1 MNEKSSYI
9 ISLLK
14 AQSYECADSAIDD
27 LIASESPNQVYWEL
41 RGQSLSLQGKYAK
54 AVGVYLLLLEGQPLN
69 ISYLRL
75 LCFAAFKCGM
85 KSLAF
90 ASISKA
96 ISLDPANIVL
106 YKDKIALQ
114 ESAFKEYKN
123 SLIIDCGRNSDHLLP
138 LNVANEVLILC
149 GGEAS
154 RWKSH
159 LGVKQKHLIPVENE
173 ILLTRTLGQVLK
185 YSPKKVTVLV
195 KPGEESIF
203 KPYCQKGVGIETISA
218 PVDFET
224 PAWKYLSSENFW
236 NRKGATISLLG
247 DVWFTDIAIQ
257 QIFNENSENWLA
269 FGRSSPSELTGCPYG
284 EIFAHKF
291 TNVEKH
297 TRSLKL
303 LDKLY
308 RLKLCNANA
317 SGWALSQIISN
328 EDPNIQTVG
337 KNFVEINDF
346 TDDFDFPEDYERWI
360 ANRRLFALSLNK
372 SHF

>member
-1 MNEKSSYI
+1 MINKKYSNI

-14 AQSYECADSAIDD
+14 EQLYESADSAIDE
-27 LIASESPNQVYWEL
+27 LIRSEDPNFDYWEL
-41 RGQSLSLQGKYAK
+41 KAKSLFLQEKYIK
-54 AVGVYLLLLEGQPLN
+54 AVRIYVSLLEAQPSN
-69 ISYLRL
+69 INCLREMWL
-75 LCFAAFKCGM
+75 AACNCGM

-96 ISLDPANIVL
+96 ISLDPTNTDL
-106 YKDKIALQ
+106 YKFKIALQ
-114 ESAFKEYKN
+114 EKAFKEHKN
-123 SLIIDCGRNSDHLLP
+123 SLIIDCGRNEEHSLP
-138 LNVANEVLILC
+138 LDIANEVLILC

-185 YSPKKVTVLV
+185 YSPNKVTVLTR
-195 KPGEESIF
+195 PGEESVY
-203 KPYCQKGVGIETISA
+203 KPYCQQGIHVEAISTSLN
-218 PVDFET
+218 FET

-236 NRKGATISLLG
+236 NRKGSTISLLG

-257 QIFNENSENWLA
+257 KIFNENSKNWLA

-291 TNVEKH
+291 TNIEKH

-308 RLKLCNANA
+308 RLKLCNEHA
-317 SGWALSQIISN
+317 SGWALSQVISN
-328 EDPNIQTVG
+328 EDPNRRTVG
-337 KNFVEINDF
+337 ENFVEINDF
-346 TDDFDFPEDYERWI
+346 TEDFDFPEDYERWI
-360 ANRRLFALSLNK
+360 ANRRLFAQT
-372 SHF
+372 

>member
-1 MNEKSSYI
+1 
-9 ISLLK
+9 
-14 AQSYECADSAIDD
+14 
-27 LIASESPNQVYWEL
+27 
-41 RGQSLSLQGKYAK
+41 
-54 AVGVYLLLLEGQPLN
+54 
-69 ISYLRL
+69 
-75 LCFAAFKCGM
+75 M

-123 SLIIDCGRNSDHLLP
+123 SFIIDRSRNGERLLP
-138 LNVANEVLILC
+138 FNATNEVLILC

-185 YSPKKVTVLV
+185 YSPNKVTVLV
-195 KPGEESIF
+195 KPGEESVF
-203 KPYCQKGVGIETISA
+203 KPYCQKGIYIETIA
-218 PVDFET
+218 TPVDFET

-297 TRSLKL
+297 IRALKL

-317 SGWALSQIISN
+317 SGWALLQIISN

-346 TDDFDFPEDYERWI
+346 TEDFDFPKDYERWI
-360 ANRRLFALSLNK
+360 ANRRLFA
-372 SHF
+372 